1 MKFYTDS
8 QQFGKSILH
17 TYIEDGIRHRE
28 RIDYSPSLYAITN
41 KETEFKTIYGENLA
55 KLDFTDIY
63 EANDHRKEYKDV
75 GNYKLYGNSKWAN
88 SFIATTYTDDSV
100 DYNFEDV
107 SISFIDIETT
117 SEYGNV
123 NIFDTPEEIN
133 LITIL
138 NKKHKPITFGTK
150 SYSGKFKDNYQFC
163 QDEKSLLKR
172 FLEYWIHH
180 CPDVL
185 SSWNGDTFDIP
196 YIVRR
201 MDKMLGN
208 EYTKQL
214 SPWKVVREKNS
225 IVNNKEVITYDIY
238 GIQQLDYLALYKKF
252 RLIPRENYRL
262 DTIAECEINANKLK
276 NPAKTFKQ
284 FYTDHWEQFVDYNIH
299 DVQLIVD
306 LEAKLKLL
314 EVALT
319 MAYTGHV
326 NYSDVFSPVALWES
340 IINSYL
346 LNQNIITPLEGE
358 GYSAEAF
365 EGAYVK
371 EPIKGLKGWTCSFD
385 AASLYPSIIMQWN
398 ISPETL
404 YEDRQNINIERLL
417 NKEYT
422 TIQGYTLAA
431 NGTQYSKEKQG
442 FLPALMRKFFNS
454 RVIYK
459 KRMLDAKKKLECTT
473 ISPEEKFNLEKIST
487 ANRNLEQAV
496 KISINAAYGALGNQ
510 FFKYYDVR
518 LAEAITLTGQ
528 FVIKWGNKAFNNYYI
543 NKLKLPEDDYVTY
556 CDTDSLYVNVQP
568 IVDKFFKDKTENEL
582 VDIVDKICKTKFN
595 DLLQETYKEL
605 FEYTN
610 AFESTI
616 NFKREA
622 ICSRGFWT
630 AKKKY
635 VVRVH
640 DNEGVRYSTPENKVT
655 GLQIIQSSTPA
666 MVKKTL
672 RQCVDVILSGSVEDL
687 RTHVEKVKLDFFAAP
702 AEDIASPRGVNDVD
716 KYTCTEI
723 KLYNSGTPI
732 AVRGAILHN
741 YYVKNLKLEQ
751 QYARIQNGDKIKY
764 VYLKKQNPIRE
775 NIMSFTEDFPEE
787 IVARQYVDYQM
798 QWDKVFMAALNIMLK
813 SIDWELEPKLTLDEW
828 FC

>member
-28 RIDYSPSLYAITN
+28 RVDYSPSLYARTN
-41 KETEFKTIYGENLA
+41 KETDFKTIYGENLV

-63 EANDHRKEYKDV
+63 EAKDHIKEYKDV
-75 GNYKLYGNSKWAN
+75 GNYTLYGNSKWSN

-100 DYNFEDV
+100 AYDFDV
-107 SISFIDIETT
+107 ISISFIDIETT
-117 SEYGNV
+117 SEYGNI

-138 NKKHKPITFGTK
+138 NKNHKPITFGT
-150 SYSGKFKDNYQFC
+150 SPYLGKFKDNYQFC

-172 FLEYWIHH
+172 FLEYWVYH
-180 CPDVL
+180 CPDVV
-185 SSWNGDTFDIP
+185 SGWNSNEFDIP

-208 EYTKQL
+208 EFTKLL
-214 SPWKVVREKNS
+214 SPWKIVRERSS

-238 GIQQLDYLALYKKF
+238 GIQQLDYLALVKKF

-262 DTIAECEINANKLK
+262 DTICEAELGIGKIK
-276 NPAKTFKQ
+276 NPGRTFKE
-284 FYTDHWEQFVDYNIH
+284 FYQDYWELFVEYNIR

-442 FLPALMRKFFNS
+442 VLPALMRKFFDS
-454 RVIYK
+454 RVVYK
-459 KRMLDAKKKLECTT
+459 KKMLDAKKKLECT
-473 ISPEEKFNLEKIST
+473 IILQEEKFNLEKIAT
-487 ANRNLEQAV
+487 ANRNQEQAI
-496 KISINAAYGALGNQ
+496 KISINAAYGAIGCP

-543 NKLKLPEDDYVTY
+543 NNLKLPEDDYVTY

-582 VDIVDKICKTKFN
+582 VDIVDKICKTKFH
-595 DLLQETYKEL
+595 DLLLETYKEL
-605 FEYTN
+605 FDYTN
-610 AFESTI
+610 AFENTI

-622 ICSRGFWT
+622 ICSSGFWT

-672 RQCVDVILSGSVEDL
+672 RQCVDVILSGNVENL
-687 RTHVEKVKLDFFAAP
+687 RKHVEEVKKDFFEAS
-702 AEDIASPRGVNDVD
+702 AEDISSPRSVNDVV
-716 KYTCTEI
+716 KYTGNSQ
-723 KLYNSGTPI
+723 KLYAKGCPI

-741 YYVKNLKLEQ
+741 HYVKELKLQQ
-751 QYARIQNGDKIKY
+751 QYRTIGNGDKIKY

-775 NIMSFTEDFPEE
+775 NIMAFTEDFPEE

-813 SIDWELEPKLTLDEW
+813 SINWELEQKLTLDDW